1 MTSKLLTLVCVQ
13 HIAKIDALEGF
24 LLRTTSRIMIREKM
38 AVLATS
44 MASRKL
50 HLMEER
56 SRVARLVK
64 IRAGRENLPTKTPI
78 PFDSFA
84 PKRPSAPAAQ
94 PRATVRKIWKRVG
107 RSSSIPLS
115 ISPPSIRSFEVR
127 EELSRPI
134 KPLIFKYD
142 RISLLIQKE
151 CHFRSS
157 LSASASH

>member
-13 HIAKIDALEGF
+13 HIAKIDALDGF

-64 IRAGRENLPTKTPI
+64 IRAGILKRQNIPGKPGHAYRELAI
-78 PFDSFA
+78 LMQYLD
-84 PKRPSAPAAQ
+84 
-94 PRATVRKIWKRVG
+94 
-107 RSSSIPLS
+107 
-115 ISPPSIRSFEVR
+115 
-127 EELSRPI
+127 
-134 KPLIFKYD
+134 
-142 RISLLIQKE
+142 
-151 CHFRSS
+151 
-157 LSASASH
+157 